1 MVILFQPAF
10 MLHKE
15 LLLIDFTA
23 YNNNEHNWQVNTI
36 SCQLSGRI
44 RNNKSMSPEHES
56 TIGDSMIQQTGG
68 QMTSHYRKGD
78 HSPSNKF
85 DHTVDSL
92 SLMNTNAFYFL

>member
-1 MVILFQPAF
+1 
-10 MLHKE
+10 MLHNE

-23 YNNNEHNWQVNTI
+23 YNNNENNWQVNTI

-78 HSPSNKF
+78 HSHPTQF
-85 DHTVDSL
+85 DHKVDTQN
-92 SLMNTNAFYFL
+92 LMNINAFYFS